1 MRALGLAAALAVAS
15 WLAPA
20 PASAATFLL
29 ETGETVEGA
38 IIDAT
43 RNTITLRR
51 ALGGMRQIPV
61 GRLEQV
67 QTRTAE
73 GQTLRGRYHGWLH
86 GRYGIEVGTELLWLE
101 GERVVARTSLAGP
114 TVAAALPPEPATPA
128 RADDPP
134 PEPALPADRPPPEP
148 VAPASAPVA
157 RNGTAAAPVVMDGA
171 PSGPVAPPAL
181 AAERFEPRAFAM
193 ASVMA
198 PLPPSSP
205 APAPAAGPRTVALPQ
220 DNLPVL
226 SVTVAPDDVVE
237 SSGEVVFTLELSR
250 ALDDLLVVIYSSIDG
265 SARSGADYQPLQGI
279 LTLPPGI
286 TRQQV
291 RTSVIDDAD
300 AESDKDF
307 QLFLATNPDL
317 TRVAEQWTRVTI
329 RDDD

>member
-20 PASAATFLL
+20 PVAAATFLL
-29 ETGETVEGA
+29 EAGETVEGA

-43 RNTITLRR
+43 RNTITIRR

-61 GRLEQV
+61 GRVEQV
-67 QTRTAE
+67 QTRTAD
-73 GQTLRGRYHGWLH
+73 GQTLRGRYHGWLD

-101 GERVVARTSLAGP
+101 GERVVARSSLAGP
-114 TVAAALPPEPATPA
+114 TVAAA
-128 RADDPP
+128 PP
-134 PEPALPADRPPPEP
+134 PEPAQPARADRPPPEP

-157 RNGTAAAPVVMDGA
+157 RNGTAAAPVVTDGV
-171 PSGPVAPPAL
+171 PSARVAPPAV
-181 AAERFEPRAFAM
+181 AAEKFEPRDFAM

-205 APAPAAGPRTVALPQ
+205 APAPAAGPQAAALPQ
-220 DNLPVL
+220 DDLPVL
-226 SVTVAPDDVVE
+226 SVTVAPDEVVE

-250 ALDDLLVVIYSSIDG
+250 PVDDLLVVIYSSIDG
-265 SARSGADYQPLQGI
+265 SARSGADYEPLQGI

-291 RTSVIDDAD
+291 RTGVIDNIEA
-300 AESDKDF
+300 AGDKDF

-317 TRVAEQWTRVTI
+317 TKVAEQWTRVTI